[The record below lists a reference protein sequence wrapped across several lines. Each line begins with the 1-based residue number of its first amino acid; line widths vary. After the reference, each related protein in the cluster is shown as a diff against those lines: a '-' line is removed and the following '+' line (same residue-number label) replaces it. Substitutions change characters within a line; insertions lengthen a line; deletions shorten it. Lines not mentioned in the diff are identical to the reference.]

1 MRIQFLSIPLMIWM
15 VFRCTLPFKTIH
27 FDLWP
32 VDFLPTPLALSL
44 TDWPTKFW
52 IIKALTP
59 SIVRKFVIQPWLFS
73 QLSALLSA
81 CSLSRRFH
89 ELPYSIEFNKNL
101 NSKNIQDKWTTRRRI
116 DLKVNQFRKD
126 FLVSSNSSKKW
137 TNKFVFST
145 VRQKNQ
151 NYFVSFWRNRWHERT
166 ILNLSDL

>member
-1 MRIQFLSIPLMIWM
+1 MRSRFRLYFFAYTHEHSAAQLGLDLKAIFLKRWYEIQFLSVPLMIWM

-44 TDWPTKFW
+44 TDWPTKVW

-89 ELPYSIEFNKNL
+89 ELPYSIEF
-101 NSKNIQDKWTTRRRI
+101 SWIWI
-116 DLKVNQFRKD
+116 
-126 FLVSSNSSKKW
+126 
-137 TNKFVFST
+137 
-145 VRQKNQ
+145 
-151 NYFVSFWRNRWHERT
+151 
-166 ILNLSDL
+166 